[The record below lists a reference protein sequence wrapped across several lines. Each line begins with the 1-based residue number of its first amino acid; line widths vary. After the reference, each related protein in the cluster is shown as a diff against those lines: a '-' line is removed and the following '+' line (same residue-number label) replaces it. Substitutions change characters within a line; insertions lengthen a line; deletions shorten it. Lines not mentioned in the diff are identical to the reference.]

1 MKPSSRSKE
10 HPSKTDVEGFMDA
23 INVIINLR
31 LESDRRSYQ
40 EPLVSGDILRKA
52 ADEML
57 KEAEYNLYE
66 LIDNALDKWTQDVV
80 VTIPVKGGE

>member
-1 MKPSSRSKE
+1 
-10 HPSKTDVEGFMDA
+10 MDA

-40 EPLVSGDILRKA
+40 EPLVSGDVLRKA

-57 KEAEYNLYE
+57 QEAEYKLYE
-66 LIDNALDKWTQDVV
+66 LIDNALDKWTQD
-80 VTIPVKGGE
+80 KGGE

>member
-1 MKPSSRSKE
+1 MKMRLSSRSRG
-10 HPSKTDVEGFMDA
+10 HPSKTDVDGFMDA

-40 EPLVSGDILRKA
+40 EPLVSGDVLRKA

-57 KEAEYNLYE
+57 QEAEYKLYE
-66 LIDNALDKWTQDVV
+66 LIDNALDKWTQD
-80 VTIPVKGGE
+80 KGSE

>member
-1 MKPSSRSKE
+1 MNSQDVIGSSV
-10 HPSKTDVEGFMDA
+10 PVLVQMDA

-31 LESDRRSYQ
+31 IESDRRSYQ
-40 EPLVSGDILRKA
+40 EPLVSGDVLRKA

-66 LIDNALDKWTQDVV
+66 LIDNALDKWTQD
-80 VTIPVKGGE
+80 KGGE